1 MGRWKKKLGTIL
13 KKMLF
18 DFLPYIPGRIS
29 KKIYAKYI
37 GHSEFEIRRNVYFD
51 SIDKC
56 EMGKRIFIN
65 QGCKFYAGY
74 AENNNKMIF
83 LGDNVWIGMNTMFIC
98 ASHNIGNSNQR
109 AGEIIHKP
117 IKVEEGCWIGG
128 GRNYIA
134 RSYY

>member
-1 MGRWKKKLGTIL
+1 MGTIL

-18 DFLPYIPGRIS
+18 NFLPYIPGRIS

-98 ASHNIGNSNQR
+98 ASHNIGNSSQR

-117 IKVEEGCWIGG
+117 IKVEEGLVLE
-128 GRNYIA
+128 YK
-134 RSYY
+134 